1 MPRKKETTKRAP
13 RAKKVKEEELM
24 DFDQF
29 VTPKQK
35 NNKSWIAILLSVIIV
50 ILIGVLL
57 YTNTGEMDKEYK
69 YKAIYLDNNQ
79 IYYAKVVREDALSI
93 YLDDVFYIQTQQQ
106 TIPAEDED
114 SEPQV
119 INVPVLIH
127 RGDEVHKP
135 EGLLQLNRDKLV
147 AIEEI
152 GENSEILTEIER
164 IKGLE

>member
-1 MPRKKETTKRAP
+1 MPRKKQATKKTI

-29 VTPKQK
+29 VSPKQK
-35 NNKSWIAILLSVIIV
+35 NNKSWLAIVLSVIIV
-50 ILIGVLL
+50 ILIGTLL
-57 YTNTGEMDKEYK
+57 YVYNGDLEKEYK

-114 SEPQV
+114 EEPQI
-119 INVPVLIH
+119 INVPILIH

-135 EGLLQLNRDKLV
+135 EGLLQLNRNKLV

-152 GENSEILTEIER
+152 GEDSEILIERER
-164 IKGLE
+164 IKGLD